1 MCKIGRLIANNG
13 WDTNYNLVKYNLG
26 VWEPILKKVWFE
38 MEFMPCPYF
47 LMYDSEAMLPPLNE
61 NPTHDLT

>member
-1 MCKIGRLIANNG
+1 MCKISWLIANNG
-13 WDTNYNLVKYNLG
+13 WDTKYNLVKCE
-26 VWEPILKKVWFE
+26 EPILKKVWFE
-38 MEFMPCPYF
+38 MEFLPCPYF

>member
-1 MCKIGRLIANNG
+1 
-13 WDTNYNLVKYNLG
+13 
-26 VWEPILKKVWFE
+26 

-61 NPTHDLT
+61 NPTHIWDIYQDTHQEALLFMIIVQRACVFSK

>member
-1 MCKIGRLIANNG
+1 
-13 WDTNYNLVKYNLG
+13 
-26 VWEPILKKVWFE
+26 

-61 NPTHDLT
+61 NPTHDLTYLSRHTPRSIAIHDNCAKSLCI